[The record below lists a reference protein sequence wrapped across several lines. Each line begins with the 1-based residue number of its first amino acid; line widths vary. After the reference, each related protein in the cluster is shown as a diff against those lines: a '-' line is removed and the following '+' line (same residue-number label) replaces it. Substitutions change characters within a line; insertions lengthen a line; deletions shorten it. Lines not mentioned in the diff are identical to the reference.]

1 MPDTDAGAKLRAAAL
16 ELAAERPIGQLSV
29 TELCRAAGVTR
40 DSFYRFAAG
49 PEELLAS
56 AIAAE
61 IDAPT
66 PVDLT
71 GLDLEQ
77 VGDVLFGGVRQFLGY
92 VHRRSDV
99 LRLAMAPQLSGPVR
113 AVLVAQLEA
122 GLRHYVRT
130 HPEIVPALDGR
141 ALSDDERAMLI
152 AQTANGSIGAIE
164 RWLTLGMDDV
174 DHGVRLIAMGSAG
187 WWFGQPR

>member
-1 MPDTDAGAKLRAAAL
+1 MPDTDAGSKLRTAAL

-71 GLDLEQ
+71 GLDLAQ

-164 RWLTLGMDDV
+164 RWLALGMDDV

>member
-1 MPDTDAGAKLRAAAL
+1 MPDTDAGSKLRAAAL

-71 GLDLEQ
+71 GLDLAQ

-164 RWLTLGMDDV
+164 RWLALGMDDV
-174 DHGVRLIAMGSAG
+174 DHGVRLIAMGSAA

>member
-1 MPDTDAGAKLRAAAL
+1 MPDTDAGAKLRAAVL
-16 ELAAERPIGQLSV
+16 ELAAERPVGQLSV

-56 AIAAE
+56 AIVAE

-71 GLDLEQ
+71 GLDLAQ

-113 AVLVAQLEA
+113 AVLVAQLET

-164 RWLTLGMDDV
+164 RWLALGMDDI

>member
-71 GLDLEQ
+71 GLDLAQ

-164 RWLTLGMDDV
+164 RWLALGMDDV
-174 DHGVRLIAMGSAG
+174 DHGVRLIAMGSAA

>member
-40 DSFYRFAAG
+40 DSFDRFAAG

-174 DHGVRLIAMGSAG
+174 DHGVRLIAMGSAA

>member
-1 MPDTDAGAKLRAAAL
+1 MPDLDAGGKLRRAAL
-16 ELAAERPIGQLSV
+16 ELAAERPIGLLSV

-56 AIAAE
+56 AVAAE
-61 IDAPT
+61 LDAPT
-66 PVDLT
+66 PVDLA
-71 GLDLEQ
+71 GLDLQQ
-77 VGDVLFGGVRQFLGY
+77 VGDVLFGGVREFLEY
-92 VHRRSDV
+92 VHRRAVV

-130 HPEIVPALDGR
+130 HPEIVPRLDGR
-141 ALSDDERAMLI
+141 VLDEGERAMLI

-164 RWLTLGMDDV
+164 CWLSLGLDDV
-174 DHGVRLIAMGSAG
+174 DRGVRLIAMGSAS
-187 WWFGQPR
+187 WWFGQLR

>member
-1 MPDTDAGAKLRAAAL
+1 MPDTDAGSKLRTAAL

-77 VGDVLFGGVRQFLGY
+77 VGDVLFGGVREFLGY

-164 RWLTLGMDDV
+164 RWLALGMADV